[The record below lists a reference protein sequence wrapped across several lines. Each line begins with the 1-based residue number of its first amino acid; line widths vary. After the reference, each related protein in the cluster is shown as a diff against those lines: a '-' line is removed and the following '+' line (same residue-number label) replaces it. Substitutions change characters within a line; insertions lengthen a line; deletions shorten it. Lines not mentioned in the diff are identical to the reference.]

1 VGGGKYLN
9 VDMTTI
15 PGLERAR
22 NLQLANSGLVNI
34 LYSPLFYPVA
44 EKIFDANNTGRMFT
58 LVRHPVSRAIA
69 VYLTTP
75 NPAGIS
81 IDQYIHSGQLQNN
94 YLTRVLINKLQGDLV
109 KEDLEIA
116 LDTLRRKFIIGL
128 SDRLSDSLERFRHFF
143 GWPDYDATKAGCLD
157 TALSLNDELMNQTI
171 SVEGDNLW
179 NAVLLQNYFDAQV
192 YEYAKVLYDE
202 QSPGTR

>member
-15 PGLERAR
+15 LGLERAR
-22 NLQLANSGLVNI
+22 NSQLANSGLVNI

-44 EKIFDANNTGRMFT
+44 EKIFDANHTGRMFA
-58 LVRHPVSRAIA
+58 LVRHPVARAIA

-94 YLTRVLINKLQGDLV
+94 YLTRVLINKFQGDLG
-109 KEDLEIA
+109 KEDLEKA

-179 NAVLLQNYFDAQV
+179 NAVLLQNNFDAQV
-192 YEYAKVLYDE
+192 YEYAKLLYDE
-202 QSPGTR
+202 QSPGTG